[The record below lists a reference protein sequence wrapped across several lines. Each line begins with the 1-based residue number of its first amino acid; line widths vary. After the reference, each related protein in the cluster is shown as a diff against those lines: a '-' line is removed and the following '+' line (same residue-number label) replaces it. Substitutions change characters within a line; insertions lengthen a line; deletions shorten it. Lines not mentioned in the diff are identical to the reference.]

1 MKILINTDDHLRRKD
16 ITKVQCRI
24 NVLLLEQLTRLKAI
38 INCLRVNSIDLIQL
52 NKLAIE
58 LIQALGMR
66 EKSLSV

>member
-1 MKILINTDDHLRRKD
+1 MKILINTDDRLRRKD
-16 ITKVQCRI
+16 ITEVQSRI

-38 INCLRVNSIDLIQL
+38 INRLRVNSIDLIQL

-66 EKSLSV
+66 EKSL

>member
-1 MKILINTDDHLRRKD
+1 LKILINTDDRLRRKD
-16 ITKVQCRI
+16 ITEVQSRI
-24 NVLLLEQLTRLKAI
+24 NVLLLEQLTILKAR

-66 EKSLSV
+66 EKSL